1 MKQPSKKIS
10 FRSPNMPLYHPYNYQ
25 EIDDMDRYEAE
36 EREYRAEQAKW
47 EACGEHE
54 WKFSHMPFDGC
65 LIHTCVKCDMP
76 MISNRLEGFVE

>member
-10 FRSPNMPLYHPYNYQ
+10 FRSPNMPLYHPYNFE
-25 EIDDMDRYEAE
+25 EINDMDRYEAE
-36 EREYRAEQAKW
+36 EREYREEQAKW

-65 LIHTCVKCDMP
+65 LIHTCVKCEMP
-76 MISNRLEGFVE
+76 MISNRLEGYVE